1 MRCRS
6 WRLSPNHHSPLCEP
20 GTCFRCWRPC
30 RNVLGDPGSP
40 NPGGVE
46 WEDATDG
53 QERCRECAYLLA
65 HHPLAWVRMALI
77 SEPRPVPQVISVLS
91 EDGDFTV
98 ALTAQWHQ
106 HHQPDPFDTD
116 PFDSVWR

>member
-1 MRCRS
+1 
-6 WRLSPNHHSPLCEP
+6 
-20 GTCFRCWRPC
+20 
-30 RNVLGDPGSP
+30 
-40 NPGGVE
+40 
-46 WEDATDG
+46 
-53 QERCRECAYLLA
+53 
-65 HHPLAWVRMALI
+65 MALI